1 MTEINNQTF
10 LTALPDENQLKS
22 IILNDDE
29 DNDGINAESSNDFE
43 YISVLN
49 DESEEIINR
58 EETQERS
65 SSSLQNIV
73 NDGLQNNM

>member
-10 LTALPDENQLKS
+10 LTALPDEKQLTS
-22 IILNDDE
+22 LILNDD
-29 DNDGINAESSNDFE
+29 DGINAESSNDFE

-65 SSSLQNIV
+65 SSSFQNIV

>member
-10 LTALPDENQLKS
+10 LTALPDEKQLKS
-22 IILNDDE
+22 LILNDD
-29 DNDGINAESSNDFE
+29 DGINAESSNDFE

-58 EETQERS
+58 EEIQERS
-65 SSSLQNIV
+65 SSSFQNIV

>member
-10 LTALPDENQLKS
+10 LTALPDEKQFKS
-22 IILNDDE
+22 LILNDD
-29 DNDGINAESSNDFE
+29 DGINAESSNDFE

-58 EETQERS
+58 EEIQERS
-65 SSSLQNIV
+65 TSSLQNIV

>member
-10 LTALPDENQLKS
+10 LTALPDEKQLKS
-22 IILNDDE
+22 LILNDD
-29 DNDGINAESSNDFE
+29 DGINAESSNDFE

-58 EETQERS
+58 EEIQERS
-65 SSSLQNIV
+65 TSSLQNIV